1 MSQSDLPLPKLADHG
16 AFIRRHIGPREADK
30 REMLSVLGLAS
41 MDELVA
47 RVVPAS
53 ILENGP
59 LELDESCTEQEA
71 LRQLRGLADGNRV
84 FRSYIGMGYYGTYTP
99 PVILR
104 NVLESPAWYTA
115 YTPYQPEIS
124 QGRLEA
130 ILNFQTMVSDLTGLD
145 IANSSLLDEGTAA
158 AEAMALC
165 RRMSKSNS
173 NTFFVSAACH
183 PQTIEVI
190 RTRAQPMGY
199 RIVIG
204 DHRKDLLGLEVFG
217 ALLQY
222 PC

>member
-99 PVILR
+99 PVIRSNATSWKTPPGTLPIHPISRRSLR
-104 NVLESPAWYTA
+104 ADWKRYS
-115 YTPYQPEIS
+115 IS
-124 QGRLEA
+124 RQW
-130 ILNFQTMVSDLTGLD
+130 F
-145 IANSSLLDEGTAA
+145 
-158 AEAMALC
+158 
-165 RRMSKSNS
+165 
-173 NTFFVSAACH
+173 
-183 PQTIEVI
+183 
-190 RTRAQPMGY
+190 
-199 RIVIG
+199 RI
-204 DHRKDLLGLEVFG
+204 
-217 ALLQY
+217 
-222 PC
+222 